1 MTSICSEAPS
11 LKKKLLSTATTTLG
25 HAWYFFSQP
34 AYTTLIQ
41 TTKILSCFSF
51 SKRKFQKKKKKKN
64 KYKLILNLKVET
76 LKLTVCPAEQLY
88 GQNRRSR
95 KRVREFALLVSR
107 FRRFLFLF
115 FFSGNKQV
123 EGEREIGLRKQ
134 NWF

>member
-1 MTSICSEAPS
+1 MKTLVHMTSICSEAPS
-11 LKKKLLSTATTTLG
+11 LKKKASQHCNNYAR
-25 HAWYFFSQP
+25 ARMVFFSQP
-34 AYTTLIQ
+34 ANTTLVQ

-51 SKRKFQKKKKKKN
+51 SKRKFQKKKN

-123 EGEREIGLRKQ
+123 EGEREIGLRK
-134 NWF
+134 

>member
-1 MTSICSEAPS
+1 MKTLVHMTSICSEAPS

-51 SKRKFQKKKKKKN
+51 SKRKFQKKKN

-123 EGEREIGLRKQ
+123 EGEREIGLRK
-134 NWF
+134 

>member
-1 MTSICSEAPS
+1 MKTLVHMTSICSEAPS

-51 SKRKFQKKKKKKN
+51 SKRKFQKKKN

-115 FFSGNKQV
+115 FFSRNKQV
-123 EGEREIGLRKQ
+123 EGEREIGLRK
-134 NWF
+134 

>member
-1 MTSICSEAPS
+1 MKTLVHMTSICSEAPS
-11 LKKKLLSTATTTLG
+11 LKKKLLSTATTPLG

-51 SKRKFQKKKKKKN
+51 SKRKFQKKN

-115 FFSGNKQV
+115 FFSRNKQV
-123 EGEREIGLRKQ
+123 EGEREIGLRK
-134 NWF
+134 

>member
-41 TTKILSCFSF
+41 TTKTLSCFSF
-51 SKRKFQKKKKKKN
+51 SKRKFQKKKN

-115 FFSGNKQV
+115 FFSRNKQV

>member
-34 AYTTLIQ
+34 ANTTLIQ

-51 SKRKFQKKKKKKN
+51 SKRKFQKKKKK

>member
-1 MTSICSEAPS
+1 MKTLVHMTSICSEAPS

-51 SKRKFQKKKKKKN
+51 SKRKFQKKN

-115 FFSGNKQV
+115 FFSRNKQV
-123 EGEREIGLRKQ
+123 EGEREREIGLRK
-134 NWF
+134 